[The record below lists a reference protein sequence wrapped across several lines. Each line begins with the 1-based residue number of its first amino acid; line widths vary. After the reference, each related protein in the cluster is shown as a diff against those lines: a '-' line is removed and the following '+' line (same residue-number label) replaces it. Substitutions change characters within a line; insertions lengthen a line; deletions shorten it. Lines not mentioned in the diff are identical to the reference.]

1 MHLILF
7 EWEGRGGGVRVSAI
21 RGWALTNFFCLQ
33 DGRLFEVGTY
43 SRLGACSIKYGT
55 YIHPKVS
62 NEAGFRHRQ
71 PRLVT
76 YAT

>member
-1 MHLILF
+1 M
-7 EWEGRGGGVRVSAI
+7 A
-21 RGWALTNFFCLQ
+21 
-33 DGRLFEVGTY
+33 
-43 SRLGACSIKYGT
+43 IKYGT

-62 NEAGFRHRQ
+62 NEAGLRHRQ

>member
-1 MHLILF
+1 MDDTLTLF
-7 EWEGRGGGVRVSAI
+7 EWKGEG
-21 RGWALTNFFCLQ
+21 GWH
-33 DGRLFEVGTY
+33 LFETWRLLTFSAFRMGAY
-43 SRLGACSIKYGT
+43 SRLGAYSFKYGT

-62 NEAGFRHRQ
+62 NDAGFRHRQ